1 MCIMKRSLR
10 RHHRE
15 RLLSKMIRDDYY
27 GLSHS
32 VKEENRDGTFTEHD
46 RRRSYR
52 LFRNHRKMCSCWM
65 CGNPR
70 RQKLRRKDRLTFQ
83 ERKAAERA
91 DSF

>member
-1 MCIMKRSLR
+1 MKRSLR

-27 GLSHS
+27 GLSHC
-32 VKEENRDGTFTEHD
+32 VREEKTFTEQD
-46 RRRSYR
+46 RRKSYR
-52 LFRNHRKMCSCWM
+52 LFCDHRKMCSCWM

-70 RQKLRRKDRLTFQ
+70 RQKLGRKDRLTFQ
-83 ERKAAERA
+83 ELKAGERA

>member
-1 MCIMKRSLR
+1 MKRSLR

-27 GLSHS
+27 GLSYS
-32 VKEENRDGTFTEHD
+32 VREEKTFTEQD
-46 RRRSYR
+46 RRKNYR
-52 LFRNHRKMCSCWM
+52 LSCDHRKMCSCWM

-70 RQKLRRKDRLTFQ
+70 RQKLGRKDRLTFQ
-83 ERKAAERA
+83 ELKADERD